1 MEKWNAKH
9 KYNVH
14 LTFVHF
20 KANPHTSLHFTSTEI
35 SRAQQLTLSPFEHHP
50 YPTKKYNLQLLGFA
64 LLPIR
69 LHLLIEKTKTR

>member
-35 SRAQQLTLSPFEHHP
+35 SRATAINFI
-50 YPTKKYNLQLLGFA
+50 TF
-64 LLPIR
+64 
-69 LHLLIEKTKTR
+69 